1 MTKRIYDSKNVKRA
15 QELRKNMTR
24 QEKKLWY
31 EFLSSYPI
39 RFYKQKP
46 FGKYIVDFYCSKA
59 KLAIEL
65 DGGQHYTDEG
75 MEYDRRRS
83 EYLRSIGIKVIRFS
97 NQDIDQRFREV
108 CEIIEKEIR
117 NGITPSGAE
126 APPSPEGT
134 A

>member
-1 MTKRIYDSKNVKRA
+1 MAIRIYDSQNVERA

-31 EFLSSYPI
+31 EFLSTYPI

-46 FGKYIVDFYCSKA
+46 FGKYIVDFYCSKV

-75 MEYDRRRS
+75 LAYDRRRS
-83 EYLRSIGIKVIRFS
+83 EYLSTLGIRVIRFS

-108 CEIIEKEIR
+108 CEIIGKEAGR
-117 NGITPSGAE
+117 G
-126 APPSPEGT
+126 
-134 A
+134 

>member
-1 MTKRIYDSKNVKRA
+1 MTIRIYDSQNVERA

-46 FGKYIVDFYCSKA
+46 FGKYIVDFYCCRA

-83 EYLRSIGIKVIRFS
+83 EYLRSIGINVIRFS

-108 CEIIEKEIR
+108 CEIIGKDIGD
-117 NGITPSGAE
+117 GITPSGAE